1 MQLDKPEDWKRP
13 HRYCLALYAK
23 QVLED
28 DFFRENLYFDKEIN
42 SKYIYNYT
50 MTSRLKE
57 TVLIKKLN
65 LLSEEEKK
73 NSYLYCANGKKIYG
87 LMRIYIMHCLV
98 ASIFTI
104 ICMIKKNFQII
115 MKNTIQNF
123 KSSFQ
128 TKSGL

>member
-1 MQLDKPEDWKRP
+1 MMQLDKPEDWKRP

-73 NSYLYCANGKKIYG
+73 TVIYTARMGKKYMG
-87 LMRIYIMHCLV
+87 L
-98 ASIFTI
+98 
-104 ICMIKKNFQII
+104 
-115 MKNTIQNF
+115 
-123 KSSFQ
+123 
-128 TKSGL
+128 